1 MNMLS
6 KIISGKEVEKLP
18 IEELRIPSPKQIVN
32 IIEEKKREAQKKE
45 ILEKEYQEKLQQQ
58 VKQARQ
64 NYFNSLEKL
73 ATLKQTIYN
82 QLENQLMDLV
92 LSVCR
97 EVIGTETKISP
108 DILLSMLKKGFAKI
122 KDDIEREPAP

>member
-1 MNMLS
+1 MLS

-18 IEELRIPSPKQIVN
+18 IEELRIPSPKEIGN

>member
-1 MNMLS
+1 MLS
-6 KIISGKEVEKLP
+6 KVISSKEVEKLP
-18 IEELRIPSPKQIVN
+18 IEEFRIPPPKEIGNIV
-32 IIEEKKREAQKKE
+32 EEKKRETQKKE
-45 ILEKEYQEKLQQQ
+45 ILGKEYQEKSQQQ
-58 VKQARQ
+58 VKQVG
-64 NYFNSLEKL
+64 KL

-82 QLENQLMDLV
+82 QLENQLMDLL
-92 LSVCR
+92 LSIIH